1 MEFKTTSMKALV
13 WAIFGLSVV
22 LGSCKKKNDTV
33 APSSCADAFVFDS
46 LRSSDYK
53 TAPRYYTYIYGK
65 NFFCQQDSI
74 IILALQKNTCA
85 AKDTTIKIVIK
96 KSDDSDPNDN
106 NIHFLAPDEMKGKAN
121 ESQMFY
127 KLVHGKDTV
136 VVNPVSKPVVYRRC
150 GFAMNSNNW
159 CATKGDTISLTV
171 GIENLDDVGQ
181 VYVNDILCPAK
192 AIVQNTIDTQFSLAL
207 AVPAGLTSG
216 YNKVKVY
223 NKCGQLFDAYRTVGT
238 TSDTGFYYTTKPL
251 WFLPKV
257 AKRESSSGAVYDFS
271 VMINKGYYRSFTIKL
286 KNSNTGTITTL
297 KNNQTSFGFDY
308 WTYYYFLPVADY
320 AAGPY
325 EVIVE
330 ASDKA
335 VYENAIG
342 TGIVF
347 K

>member
-1 MEFKTTSMKALV
+1 MEFKTTSLKVLV
-13 WAIFGLSVV
+13 GTILGLSVV

-46 LRSSDYK
+46 LRSYDYK

-136 VVNPVSKPVVYRRC
+136 VVNPASKPVVYGKR
-150 GFAMNSNNW
+150 GFAINDW
-159 CATKGDTISLTV
+159 YATKSDTISLTI
-171 GIENLDDVGQ
+171 GIESLDDVGQ
-181 VYVNDILCPAK
+181 VYVNDILCPTK
-192 AIVQNTIDTQFSLAL
+192 AIVQNTIDTQFPLVF
-207 AVPAGLTSG
+207 AVPAGISEG
-216 YNKVKVY
+216 YAKVKVY
-223 NKCGQLFDAYRTVGT
+223 NKCGQLLDAYRTYGA
-238 TSDTGFYYTTKPL
+238 TSDTGFYYTAKPL

-257 AKRESSSGAVYDFS
+257 VRREYTTGPIYNLS
-271 VMINKGYYRSFTIKL
+271 VKFNNGNSRSFTIKL
-286 KNSNTGTITTL
+286 KNKTSGVITTL
-297 KNNQTSFGFDY
+297 KSNGYGYGFNY
-308 WTYYYFLPVADY
+308 KTYDFNLPVADY
-320 AAGPY
+320 AAGTY
-325 EVIVE
+325 EVLVE

-335 VYENAIG
+335 AYQCPISAEV
-342 TGIVF
+342 VF
-347 K
+347 N